1 MKPNIV
7 ACLFPFIFLCACQD
21 PAQENSSSADNPE
34 TGAGGQK
41 VTTVETLVLKR
52 RPFQKE
58 IISQGKIEARYY
70 SDVTFDLTERIEEV
84 RVETGQRVH
93 KGDLLA
99 RLRDF
104 EPRNQLQ
111 KIDHQIEKARVD
123 LEAKLISLGYA
134 PEDSL
139 QIPPAVLKTARLE
152 SNLAGLEI
160 DRALALFKLESAQ
173 VRAPISGIVAEVE
186 AQAGNLSSSYKKL
199 CTIIDDG
206 RLEAVFPIL
215 EQELPLVQEGQKV
228 IVRPLHTPGKSYAA
242 VISAYLPQV
251 DEQGMIKVFARLPR
265 PDNRLLD
272 GMHATVYIR
281 EEVNAQLVVPKAAVV
296 DRQGRLVVFVHKD
309 GQAHWNYVQIGLEN
323 SDSYTISEGLREGDE
338 VIVSNNFHL
347 AHLEKVEIDQ

>member
-1 MKPNIV
+1 MIPKI
-7 ACLFPFIFLCACQD
+7 AAILLFFFFYSCQNR
-21 PAQENSSSADNPE
+21 AQEETNLTDSPE
-34 TGAGGQK
+34 INASEQK
-41 VTTVETLVLKR
+41 VTRVATITLKR
-52 RPFQKE
+52 GNFQKQ
-58 IISQGKIEARYY
+58 IISQGKIEARTY
-70 SDVTFDLTERIEEV
+70 SDVSFDLQERIEEV
-84 RVETGQRVH
+84 LVKTGQRVK

-99 RLRDF
+99 RLRNF
-104 EPRNQLQ
+104 ETQNQLQ
-111 KIDHQIEKARVD
+111 KIDHQIEKAKVD

-160 DRALALFKLESAQ
+160 DRALVLYKLESAQ

-215 EQELPLVQEGQKV
+215 EQELPLVREGQKV
-228 IVRPLHTPGKSYAA
+228 MVKPLHTPGKSYAA

-281 EEVNAQLVVPKAAVV
+281 EEVNGQLVVPKSAVV

-347 AHLEKVEIDQ
+347 AHLEEVEIDQ